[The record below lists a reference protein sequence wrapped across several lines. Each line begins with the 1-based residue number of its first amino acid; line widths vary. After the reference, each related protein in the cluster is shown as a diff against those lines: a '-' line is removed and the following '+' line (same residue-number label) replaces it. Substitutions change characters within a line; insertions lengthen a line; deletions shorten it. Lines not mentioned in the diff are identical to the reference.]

1 MTNGKHTVG
10 FVKKGAESAR
20 QQHMKTVGES
30 ILISTYL
37 SLAADIN
44 LSSDP
49 MDSFLA
55 GAGASV
61 S

>member
-1 MTNGKHTVG
+1 
-10 FVKKGAESAR
+10 
-20 QQHMKTVGES
+20 MKTVGES